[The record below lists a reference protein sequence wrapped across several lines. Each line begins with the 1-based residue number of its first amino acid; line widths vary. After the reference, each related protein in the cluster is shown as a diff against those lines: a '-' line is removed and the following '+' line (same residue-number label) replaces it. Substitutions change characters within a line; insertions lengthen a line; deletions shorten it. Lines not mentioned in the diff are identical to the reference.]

1 MLPSTVITAVH
12 RDRKALFFASSSERE
27 GQSSSVVVSRRQRVS
42 RPRER
47 VSRNVE
53 RCYNGEILKNIQK
66 CCFVVTFV
74 RIARLITKAFQ
85 RCSRWFLPSE
95 LARLPARRRLSAA
108 TKSSSE
114 EKQGRF
120 RRRRLVCKRPSSRKS
135 RRRRRRLNHHRLP
148 MIHKETT

>member
-1 MLPSTVITAVH
+1 MMPSTVITAVH

-114 EKQGRF
+114 EK
-120 RRRRLVCKRPSSRKS
+120 RLVCKRPSSRKS
-135 RRRRRRLNHHRLP
+135 RRRRRLNHHRLP